1 MLGLAPAFSQRI
13 QKMRLRELTVDRKSV
28 ANLADVWAAIDTP
41 IYRVVDEEGEN
52 VGDAQ
57 LRALD
62 SKRFIY
68 VDSLDGYRIVTQ
80 EEIGF
85 VEIVLDG
92 KQIHTIQVW
101 LANNLEDYW
110 AYSVSDCDGREL
122 ARGTVDLDLHAH
134 LDDVVDLV
142 LYELAIDGVT
152 HDDFAKSPED
162 GGYAIWS
169 R

>member
-1 MLGLAPAFSQRI
+1 MKNYTLEMADGSTRSEGQFNSDKDAVAWA
-13 QKMRLRELTVDRKSV
+13 VSV
-28 ANLADVWAAIDTP
+28 LEQHGSDA
-41 IYRVVDEEGEN
+41 GEIV
-52 VGDAQ
+52 VGDWETRNPDSDRRLFWSDAKSADNDSGANAIAQ
-57 LRALD
+57 L
-62 SKRFIY
+62 
-68 VDSLDGYRIVTQ
+68 IVA
-80 EEIGF
+80 
-85 VEIVLDG
+85 VNH
-92 KQIHTIQVW
+92 KQIHTIKVW
-101 LANNLEDYW
+101 LENNLEDCW
-110 AYSVSDCDGREL
+110 AYSVSDCDDREL